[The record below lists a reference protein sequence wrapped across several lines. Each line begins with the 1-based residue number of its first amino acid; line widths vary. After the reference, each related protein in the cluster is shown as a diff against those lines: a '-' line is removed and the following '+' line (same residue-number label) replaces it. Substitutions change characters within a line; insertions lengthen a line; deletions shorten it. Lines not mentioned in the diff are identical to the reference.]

1 MGCLYSAKTSLS
13 RREWITAAAGLAAVP
28 AAGSAPT
35 APVAIERCPDYGSEL
50 LPAMERLFDRIGGLG
65 RLVQGKTVA
74 LKVNMTGGADQRL
87 AHYTAEDT
95 YWTHPALTGVVVH
108 LMGRAGARR
117 IRVIESFATG
127 ADPLE
132 EHMLMAGW
140 EPNDILRAAPKV
152 EIENT
157 GFLGYGKSYSRLK
170 VPGGGYVYPA
180 FDLNHSYEDC
190 DVFVSIAK
198 LKEHATAGVTI
209 AMKNL
214 FGIAPPTIYGNGAGV
229 DEPALVPRGG
239 RQMFHTGYRQPSRS
253 APPENDAS
261 TPREGGYRVPRIVVD
276 LVAARPIDLSIVDGI
291 WTMTTGEGPWIGTR
305 FGGRAAQVKPG
316 VLIAGTNPVCTD
328 AVGTAVMGFDPMAE
342 RGSTPFEE
350 CDSTLKLAEDAG
362 IGTRDL
368 RRIEVAG
375 APIRDVAISF
385 RGAARRS

>member
-1 MGCLYSAKTSLS
+1 MRCSYSAGKTLN
-13 RREWITAAAGLAAVP
+13 RRQWMTAAAGLAAARP
-28 AAGSAPT
+28 ARSAPT
-35 APVAIERCPDYGSEL
+35 APVAIERCPDYGSDL

-95 YWTHPALTGVVVH
+95 YWTHPALIAVVVH
-108 LMGRAGARR
+108 LMGRAGAKRV
-117 IRVIESFATG
+117 RVIESFAVG

-132 EHMLMAGW
+132 EHMLIAGW
-140 EPNDILRAAPKV
+140 EPTDILRAAPKV

-157 GFLGYGKSYSRLK
+157 GFLGYGKRYSRLN
-170 VPGGGYVYPA
+170 VPGGGYIFPA

-214 FGIAPPTIYGNGAGV
+214 FGIAPPTIYGNAAGV

-253 APPENDAS
+253 APPEHDPS

-276 LVAARPIDLSIVDGI
+276 LVAARPIHLSIVDAI
-291 WTMTTGEGPWIGTR
+291 WTMTTGEGPWINAR
-305 FGGRAAQVKPG
+305 HGGRAAQVKPG

-328 AVGTAVMGFDPMAE
+328 AVGMAVMGFDPMAE

-350 CDSTLKLAEDAG
+350 CDSTLKLAEDIG

-375 APIRDVAISF
+375 APIHEVAISF